1 MEIEY
6 KEDPNA
12 KIAALLIILS
22 ELAIASLA
30 YSI

>member
-6 KEDPNA
+6 KEDPYA
-12 KIAALLIILS
+12 KMAALLIILS

>member
-6 KEDPNA
+6 KEDLNA

>member
-1 MEIEY
+1 MYIEY
-6 KEDPNA
+6 KKVPNA
-12 KIAALLIILS
+12 KMAAHLIILS